1 MLSHTTIWSAIDR
14 LASENSLTASGL
26 ARLAGLDATS
36 FNPSKRF
43 KPDGRPRWPSTESIS
58 KVLAATDTSVEQFFT
73 GSELEVAHRSHDPAS
88 HSEAAEL
95 SSLMPLPQD
104 TTLWEVSGGEFY
116 PFYKDGAQLLI
127 LKGDVFDVGDRLIV
141 KTNSDDLL
149 LGDVSQ
155 TRSRSFSL
163 SMMQDSGRV
172 RTFSAGSVDWVARI
186 LWASQ

>member
-58 KVLAATDTSVEQFFT
+58 KVLTATETSVEQFFT
-73 GSELEVAHRSHDPAS
+73 GSELGETHGSHNNVAD
-88 HSEAAEL
+88 L

-104 TTLWEVSGGEFY
+104 TTLWEVSGGAFY

>member
-1 MLSHTTIWSAIDR
+1 MLSHISIWSAIDR

-58 KVLAATDTSVEQFFT
+58 KVLSATDTSVEQFFHCSGLEDRT
-73 GSELEVAHRSHDPAS
+73 GLESNITDLP
-88 HSEAAEL
+88 
-95 SSLMPLPQD
+95 SLMPLPQD

-127 LKGDVFDVGDRLIV
+127 LKGDGFEVGDRLIV
-141 KTNSDDLL
+141 KTSSNDLV

-163 SMMQDSGRV
+163 SMMQDNGRM
-172 RTFSAGSVDWVARI
+172 RTFSSESVDWVARI

>member
-14 LASENSLTASGL
+14 LASQNSLTASGL

-43 KPDGRPRWPSTESIS
+43 KPDGRPRWPSTESIA
-58 KVLAATDTSVEQFFT
+58 KVLAATDTSVTHFFSETRGDLSVIEQENT
-73 GSELEVAHRSHDPAS
+73 MADLPAIK
-88 HSEAAEL
+88 
-95 SSLMPLPQD
+95 PLPSD
-104 TTLWEVSGGEFY
+104 TILWDVSGGEFY

-127 LKGDVFDVGDRLIV
+127 VKGDAFEVGDRLIV
-141 KTNSDDLL
+141 KTSANDLL

-163 SMMQDSGRV
+163 TMMQDNGRV

>member
-1 MLSHTTIWSAIDR
+1 MLSHTAIWSAIDR

-43 KPDGRPRWPSTESIS
+43 KPDGRPRWPSTELIS
-58 KVLAATDTSVEQFFT
+58 KVLSATETSVEHFFQASGLEDG
-73 GSELEVAHRSHDPAS
+73 GSLEDGVKDLP
-88 HSEAAEL
+88 
-95 SSLMPLPQD
+95 SLLPLPQH
-104 TTLWEVSGGEFY
+104 TLLWEVTGGEFY

-127 LKGDVFDVGDRLIV
+127 VKGDAFDVGDRLIV
-141 KTNSDDLL
+141 KTSTNDLV

-155 TRSRSFSL
+155 TRARSFSL
-163 SMMQDSGRV
+163 SMMQDNGRV
-172 RTFSAGSVDWVARI
+172 RTFSTGSVDWVARI

>member
-14 LASENSLTASGL
+14 LASQNSLSASGL

-43 KPDGRPRWPSTESIS
+43 KPDGRPRWPSTESIA
-58 KVLAATDTSVEQFFT
+58 KVLAATDTSIAHFFSDT
-73 GSELEVAHRSHDPAS
+73 NEAEESYRAEDMATDLPAI
-88 HSEAAEL
+88 H
-95 SSLMPLPQD
+95 PLPSD
-104 TTLWEVSGGEFY
+104 TILWEVSGGEFY

-127 LKGDVFDVGDRLIV
+127 VKGDTFEIGDRLIV
-141 KTNSDDLL
+141 KTSSNNLV

-163 SMMQDSGRV
+163 TMMQDNGRV
-172 RTFSAGSVDWVARI
+172 RTFSTGSLDWVARI